1 MIIESHP
8 NMEYFVNWSM
18 KMAKFGKSFNYR
30 KHFCFFDVIFKRNL
44 RYNIKDA
51 LKSKDMLRIGLSAC
65 CNKWRC

>member
-1 MIIESHP
+1 
-8 NMEYFVNWSM
+8 M
-18 KMAKFGKSFNYR
+18 KIAKFGKSFNYR